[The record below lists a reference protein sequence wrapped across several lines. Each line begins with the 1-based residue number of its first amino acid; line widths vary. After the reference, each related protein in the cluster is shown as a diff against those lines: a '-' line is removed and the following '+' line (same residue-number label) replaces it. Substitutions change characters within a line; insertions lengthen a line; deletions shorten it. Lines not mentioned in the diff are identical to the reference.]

1 MYLGTTLFYDRI
13 RGYGFIIP
21 ADHSEDLFF
30 HHTGIVMDGIKR
42 LEKGQAVSYELSTN
56 PRTNK
61 PMAVNVT
68 PIASEVGGDDERNN

>member
-1 MYLGTTLFYDRI
+1 MYRGTTLFYDRI

-21 ADHSEDLFF
+21 ADHSEDIFF

-42 LEKGQAVSYELSTN
+42 LEKGQPVSYELGTN

-61 PMAVNVT
+61 PMAVHVT
-68 PIASEVGGDDERNN
+68 PVVGGDDENQ